1 MALELAVEFQ
11 HQFCQRAVIA
21 ACTKSLGEMGIA
33 LPLVNMLI
41 ELLQHAV
48 QHTVTKELCLLFIQ
62 YAEVGGEIATTHRG
76 QEIHILT
83 EQGGTEG
90 VHRLNIRLIDA
101 VELAA
106 QMLIVGIFCHAAGEL
121 GGDFA
126 AEFRCG
132 GFCVRNDEEVID
144 AALPIGDVG
153 KEALHQHLRFTR
165 ACGGGHEKAAAAIFN
180 SAALFG
186 GQFYLSHG
194 QPPPPSFP
202 PPTAKIP
209 RALSFSSTAYRPSL
223 CQSSRRRQ
231 RDSNHRP
238 YSEGR
243 GHRDLYQ
250 CCRC

>member
-1 MALELAVEFQ
+1 
-11 HQFCQRAVIA
+11 
-21 ACTKSLGEMGIA
+21 
-33 LPLVNMLI
+33 MLI

-62 YAEVGGEIATTHRG
+62 HAEVGSEVAPTYRG
-76 QEIHILT
+76 QEIDILA
-83 EQGGTEG
+83 EQGGAEG
-90 VHRLNIRLIDA
+90 IHRLNIRLIDA

-106 QMLIVGIFCHAAGEL
+106 QMLIVGIFRHAAGKL
-121 GGDFA
+121 GGNFA
-126 AEFRCG
+126 TEFRCG
-132 GFCVRNDEEVID
+132 GLCVGNDEEVID

-194 QPPPPSFP
+194 QPPPSSFP

-231 RDSNHRP
+231 KDSSHRP

-250 CCRC
+250 YCRC